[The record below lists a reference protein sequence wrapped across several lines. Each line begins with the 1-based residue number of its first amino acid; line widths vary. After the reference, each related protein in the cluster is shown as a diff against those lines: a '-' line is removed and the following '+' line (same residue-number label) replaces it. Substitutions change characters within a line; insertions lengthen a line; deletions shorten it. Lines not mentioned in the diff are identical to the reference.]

1 MPYRSISYP
10 LKQAPLLKRASHDIH
25 RHNLLHC
32 LQPLQAPSV
41 TLCETL
47 TTQYSLCQICK
58 AIQKKLS
65 PLSETLI
72 TGGTIDTAEAAPQQI
87 LLAGPVSRRRRLA
100 HLHLVEQLANVF
112 VVLIEAFALENFN
125 QKITTR
131 T

>member
-47 TTQYSLCQICK
+47 PTQYSLCQICK
-58 AIQKKLS
+58 AIQKNLS
-65 PLSETLI
+65 PLLQTFI
-72 TGGTIDTAEAAPQQI
+72 TGRTFNTAEAAPQQI
-87 LLAGPVSRRRRLA
+87 LLAGPVSRRGRLA
-100 HLHLVEQLANVF
+100 HLYLVKQLANVL
-112 VVLIEAFALENFN
+112 VVLVEAFTLENLD
-125 QKITTR
+125 QKITTW